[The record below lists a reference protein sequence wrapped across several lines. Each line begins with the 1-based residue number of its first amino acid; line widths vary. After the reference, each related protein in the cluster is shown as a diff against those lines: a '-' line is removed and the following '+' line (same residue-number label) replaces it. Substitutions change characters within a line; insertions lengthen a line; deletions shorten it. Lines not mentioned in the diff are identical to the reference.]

1 VPYLGEVM
9 DRHLADDWAIL
20 KDTDYPEYIR
30 LADATWLGNHLSGK
44 VLRRLRDTARYANLE
59 KSSEIPDRELRKAI
73 EKACS
78 LISRKAHTYAQYKFG
93 SMAHPHWYEKEKLLL
108 SDTQRAY
115 YFYGTDKSILSDK
128 ALYCRDYC
136 AKIVR
141 FMSDI
146 LEVEMFL
153 RDHSN
158 RHNTSLFIRM
168 NTEMSEIEEWYIPKE
183 AKAEIDIEDK
193 YVHEEPDLY
202 EFRLRHKDCIITS
215 TVLFKDMWEDYEHD
229 VAVIW

>member
-1 VPYLGEVM
+1 M
-9 DRHLADDWAIL
+9 NRHLEADWAIL

-44 VLRRLRDTARYANLE
+44 VLRRLDETERYANLGE
-59 KSSEIPDRELRKAI
+59 SKDIQDRQLRKAI
-73 EKACS
+73 EKSCS

-93 SMAHPHWYEKEKLLL
+93 TMVHPDWYEKEKLLL

-115 YFYGTDKSILSDK
+115 YFSGVRGKDRQILSDK

-146 LEVEMFL
+146 LEVEIL
-153 RDHSN
+153 
-158 RHNTSLFIRM
+158 SLIH
-168 NTEMSEIEEWYIPKE
+168 I
-183 AKAEIDIEDK
+183 
-193 YVHEEPDLY
+193 
-202 EFRLRHKDCIITS
+202 
-215 TVLFKDMWEDYEHD
+215 
-229 VAVIW
+229 

>member
-1 VPYLGEVM
+1 M
-9 DRHLADDWAIL
+9 NRHLADDWAIL

-44 VLRRLRDTARYANLE
+44 VLRRLTETERYANLGE
-59 KSSEIPDRELRKAI
+59 SKDIQDRQLRKAI

-93 SMAHPHWYEKEKLLL
+93 AMAHPHWYEKEKLLL
-108 SDTQRAY
+108 SETQRAY
-115 YFYGTDKSILSDK
+115 YFPGVRGKDRQILSDK

-136 AKIVR
+136 AKVVR

-168 NTEMSEIEEWYIPKE
+168 NTELSSEVEAESMSL
-183 AKAEIDIEDK
+183 
-193 YVHEEPDLY
+193 PDDL
-202 EFRLRHKDCIITS
+202 RMRHKDCIIAS
-215 TVLFKDMWEDYEHD
+215 TVLFNGMWEDYEHD

>member
-1 VPYLGEVM
+1 M
-9 DRHLADDWAIL
+9 NRHLADDWAIL

-44 VLRRLRDTARYANLE
+44 VLRRLHETERYANLE

-93 SMAHPHWYEKEKLLL
+93 TMVHPDWYEKEKLLL

-115 YFYGTDKSILSDK
+115 YFSGVRGKDRQILSDK

-158 RHNTSLFIRM
+158 RENTSLFIRM
-168 NTEMSEIEEWYIPKE
+168 NTELS
-183 AKAEIDIEDK
+183 KAVEDEIDTYDNADDI
-193 YVHEEPDLY
+193 
-202 EFRLRHKDCIITS
+202 RMRHKDLLIQS
-215 TVLFKDMWEDYEHD
+215 TPLFDWMYSDYEHD

>member
-1 VPYLGEVM
+1 M
-9 DRHLADDWAIL
+9 NRHLADDWAIL

-30 LADATWLGNHLSGK
+30 LADATWAGNHLSRK
-44 VLRRLRDTARYANLE
+44 ILRRLQDVDRYEFLDTSD
-59 KSSEIPDRELRKAI
+59 KIPDRELRKAI

-93 SMAHPHWYEKEKLLL
+93 AMVHPSWLEKEKFLL
-108 SDTQRAY
+108 SETKIGY
-115 YFYGTDKSILSDK
+115 YFPGVIGQDRLILGDR
-128 ALYCRDYC
+128 ALQCRDYC

-141 FMSDI
+141 FLSDI

-158 RHNTSLFIRM
+158 RENTSLFIRM
-168 NTEMSEIEEWYIPKE
+168 TTELS
-183 AKAEIDIEDK
+183 KAVEDEIDTYDNADDIRMR
-193 YVHEEPDLY
+193 HRDL
-202 EFRLRHKDCIITS
+202 LIQS
-215 TVLFKDMWEDYEHD
+215 TPLFYWMYSDYEHD

>member
-1 VPYLGEVM
+1 MPYLGEVVTM
-9 DRHLADDWAIL
+9 SRQLDADWAIL
-20 KDTDYPEYIR
+20 KDTVYPEYIR
-30 LADATWLGNHLSGK
+30 LADVTWLGNYLSGK
-44 VLRRLRDTARYANLE
+44 VLRRLRDTDRYEFLDTSD
-59 KSSEIPDRELRKAI
+59 KIPDRQLRKAI

-78 LISRKAHTYAQYKFG
+78 LLSRHAHTYAQYKFG
-93 SMAHPHWYEKEKLLL
+93 TMAHPHWYEKEKLLL

-115 YFYGTDKSILSDK
+115 YFSGADKSILRDR
-128 ALYCRDYC
+128 ALQKRDYC

-158 RHNTSLFIRM
+158 RYNTSLFIRM
-168 NTEMSEIEEWYIPKE
+168 NIQMSEE

-202 EFRLRHKDCIITS
+202 EFRLRRKDCIIAS
-215 TVLFKDMWEDYEHD
+215 TVLFKGMWEDHEHD

>member
-1 VPYLGEVM
+1 M
-9 DRHLADDWAIL
+9 NRHLADDGAIL

-44 VLRRLRDTARYANLE
+44 VLRRLPETERYANLGE
-59 KSSEIPDRELRKAI
+59 SKDIQDRQLRKAI

-93 SMAHPHWYEKEKLLL
+93 AMAHPDWYEKEKLLL

-115 YFYGTDKSILSDK
+115 YFSGADKSILRDR
-128 ALYCRDYC
+128 ALQKRDYC

-146 LEVEMFL
+146 LDVEMFL

-168 NTEMSEIEEWYIPKE
+168 NTELSSEVEAESMSL
-183 AKAEIDIEDK
+183 
-193 YVHEEPDLY
+193 PDDL
-202 EFRLRHKDCIITS
+202 RMRHKDCIISS
-215 TVLFKDMWEDYEHD
+215 TVLFKSMWEDYEHD

>member
-1 VPYLGEVM
+1 M
-9 DRHLADDWAIL
+9 NKHLADDWAIL
-20 KDTDYPEYIR
+20 KHTDYPEYIR

-44 VLRRLRDTARYANLE
+44 VLRRLTETERYANLGE
-59 KSSEIPDRELRKAI
+59 SKDIQARQRRKAI

-78 LISRKAHTYAQYKFG
+78 LLSRHAHTYAQYKFG
-93 SMAHPHWYEKEKLLL
+93 AMAHPHWYKKEKLLL

-115 YFYGTDKSILSDK
+115 YFSGADKSILRDR
-128 ALYCRDYC
+128 ALQKRDYC

-146 LEVEMFL
+146 LDVEMFL

-168 NTEMSEIEEWYIPKE
+168 NTELSSEVEAESMSL
-183 AKAEIDIEDK
+183 
-193 YVHEEPDLY
+193 PDDL
-202 EFRLRHKDCIITS
+202 RMRHKDCIISS
-215 TVLFKDMWEDYEHD
+215 TVLFKGMWEDYEHD